1 MSQSHLAIDFP
12 IKTPA
17 DAKALTQELPPLMA
31 EFAKA
36 QDKLGTVHFSRFMI
50 EGGETLLFLSIVDGD
65 VDNHLNQLVESARP
79 VFDTI
84 FKHVQ
89 GPPAANDFQAII
101 TWLKQHNH
109 KPMLPYGA
117 FEDASVQDIKAAA
130 GAAGFTGNTRQNTWL
145 IYAPV
150 KSSQHALALKEN
162 IRATAE
168 STHKMSDSIGTL
180 HFAGLVAFGDT
191 HAGFFTIYDGDFAQ
205 YIQDFTDKIGP
216 VFDSFFEYIKNP
228 PPVPVRKNAQA
239 FLKWAGEA
247 NHTPIG
253 FYSAYPGLGVQ
264 DVRAL
269 LADRKS

>member
-130 GAAGFTGNTRQNTWL
+130 RVAGFTGNTRQNTWL

-264 DVRAL
+264 DIRAL